1 MGLKSDKLFLE
12 WETPLI
18 GRIDKKFCNDMCRNS
33 YNNLINKDANEYVR
47 KVNVILR
54 KNRRILSSLMNGS
67 EKGKATKE
75 QLLPNGFN
83 FYYYTNIYKTKQGKK
98 YFFNYELDYLE
109 LEEEQFTLLKKQEY
123 VK

>member
-1 MGLKSDKLFLE
+1 MV
-12 WETPLI
+12 P
-18 GRIDKKFCNDMCRNS
+18 
-33 YNNLINKDANEYVR
+33 
-47 KVNVILR
+47 
-54 KNRRILSSLMNGS
+54 
-67 EKGKATKE
+67 TKE
-75 QLLPNGFN
+75 KLLKLLLNSFN